1 MKPNAVLDGAK
12 AYIFDMDGTLVDNLA
27 YHVRA
32 YHIFSRRYGHELTD
46 AQIIGWTGATNRYFM
61 ERILGRPASAD
72 EAKRMENEKESL
84 YRTLYAPHLALAPGA
99 RELLDRALRAGIV
112 CAVASGAPTQNID
125 FVLGVGLAM
134 DAFSVSMANG
144 LHDPKMNKGTMCK
157 IAGTFGLFQA
167 AMPMIGWVCV
177 HTIVELFS
185 SFETLI
191 PWIALA
197 LLGYIGGKMLLDGIR
212 GEEAEEAA
220 ELSAG
225 ALFMQG
231 VATSI
236 DALSVGFTIS
246 EYGWLMALTAAIII
260 AVVTFILCMAGLRI
274 GKKFGTQLS
283 GKANILGGVI
293 LIGIGLEIF
302 LTGVF

>member
-1 MKPNAVLDGAK
+1 MEWSFVFFLNSVL
-12 AYIFDMDGTLVDNLA
+12 
-27 YHVRA
+27 
-32 YHIFSRRYGHELTD
+32 
-46 AQIIGWTGATNRYFM
+46 
-61 ERILGRPASAD
+61 
-72 EAKRMENEKESL
+72 
-84 YRTLYAPHLALAPGA
+84 
-99 RELLDRALRAGIV
+99 
-112 CAVASGAPTQNID
+112 
-125 FVLGVGLAM
+125 LGVGLAM

-157 IAGTFGLFQA
+157 IAGTFGIFQA

-177 HTIVELFS
+177 HTIVELFA

-197 LLGYIGGKMLLDGIR
+197 LLSYIGGKMLADGIR

-220 ELSAG
+220 QLSAG

-260 AVVTFILCMAGLRI
+260 AVVTFFLCLFPIQNLWSSPRPISKCQLNTLLCLHLIPIYLVVFKGSYSFLRDI
-274 GKKFGTQLS
+274 S
-283 GKANILGGVI
+283 S
-293 LIGIGLEIF
+293 
-302 LTGVF
+302 

>member
-1 MKPNAVLDGAK
+1 
-12 AYIFDMDGTLVDNLA
+12 
-27 YHVRA
+27 
-32 YHIFSRRYGHELTD
+32 
-46 AQIIGWTGATNRYFM
+46 
-61 ERILGRPASAD
+61 
-72 EAKRMENEKESL
+72 
-84 YRTLYAPHLALAPGA
+84 
-99 RELLDRALRAGIV
+99 
-112 CAVASGAPTQNID
+112 
-125 FVLGVGLAM
+125 
-134 DAFSVSMANG
+134 
-144 LHDPKMNKGTMCK
+144 MNKGTMCK
-157 IAGTFGLFQA
+157 IAGTFGIFQA

-177 HTIVELFS
+177 HTIVELFA

-197 LLGYIGGKMLLDGIR
+197 LLSYIGGKMLLDGIR

-220 ELSAG
+220 QLSAG

-231 VATSI
+231 IATSI

-302 LTGVF
+302 LSGVFF